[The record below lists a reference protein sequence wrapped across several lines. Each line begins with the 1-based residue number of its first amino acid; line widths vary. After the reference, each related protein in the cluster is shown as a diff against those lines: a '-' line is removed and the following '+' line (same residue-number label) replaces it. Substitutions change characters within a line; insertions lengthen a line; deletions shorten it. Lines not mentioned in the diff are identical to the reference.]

1 MTSLLAQTIPLSIG
15 AAISPIVLMSVLAII
30 GGQHG
35 KARAIA
41 FAIGFVIMSTA
52 LLIVGALLFTRVPAK
67 WPRSLRAVVRLSVA
81 FVVLVGAMF
90 ALVLQYAGLLVVCPA
105 VEFCANSEF
114 AQQLVGALS
123 VATLGSAFFLVLA
136 VVPAFFLVVHFT
148 EANFH
153 HQRLAKNAH

>member
-1 MTSLLAQTIPLSIG
+1 MHLLSGPNAFPPAKAQGASILVAVG
-15 AAISPIVLMSVLAII
+15 TYLL
-30 GGQHG
+30 
-35 KARAIA
+35 
-41 FAIGFVIMSTA
+41 

-90 ALVLQYAGLLVVCPA
+90 ALVLPYAGLLVVCPA